1 MRSGKLV
8 CTARG
13 AHRSR
18 TLATYHADDDMFLVS
33 SKQPMVAGEQV
44 AHYARGVSPGLTRV
58 RFRCPSCTRDLQ
70 FKSETLLAF
79 LLIELPS
86 GATRRDLSR
95 LEAAAP

>member
-13 AHRSR
+13 AHKSR
-18 TLATYHADDDMFLVS
+18 TLAIYNADDGIFVIS
-33 SKQPMVAGEQV
+33 SKQPMVTGSPV
-44 AHYARGVSPGLTRV
+44 THYVRGSQSLERV